1 VHFDWSFFGHLLFH
15 PPGSF
20 VAGALRTIYLS
31 IIAQALGVALGL
43 VLALWRR
50 SRQLPLRVFASGYIW
65 LVRGTPLLVQ
75 AVIIYD
81 GSSALGLYSFRTLS
95 VGVISVPGVVQ
106 AGIVTLALNEG
117 AYMAEIMRAAIDSVD
132 RGQTEAAESLG
143 MRRRQAMRHVVLPQ
157 AMRVVIPPLGNEFNN
172 MLKVT
177 SLLSVIGLQELFLAA
192 QDYNSTTFRTFE
204 IFLVAAIY
212 YIAMTTVWSFI
223 QSAIERRLQAKGGD
237 PIASVPLRQR
247 LFGGGLGGAGQP
259 LRGAAG
265 EPLRGAAGEPLRGAA
280 GEPLRGAR

>member
-1 VHFDWSFFGHLLFH
+1 MHFDWSFFQQLLFH
-15 PPGSF
+15 PPSTF
-20 VAGALRTIYLS
+20 LQGAARTVYLAV
-31 IIAQALGVALGL
+31 IAQALGVVLGL
-43 VLALWRR
+43 LLALWRR
-50 SRQLPLRVFASGYIW
+50 SRRLPLRVFASGYIW
-65 LVRGTPLLVQ
+65 LIRGTPLLVQ

-81 GSSALGLYSFRTLS
+81 GSAALGLYSFHTLS
-95 VGVISVPGVVQ
+95 IGVISVPGVIQ
-106 AGIVTLALNEG
+106 AGIVTLAINEA

-132 RGQTEAAESLG
+132 KGQTEAAESVG

-212 YIAMTTVWSFI
+212 YVAMTTIWSFI

-237 PIASVPLRQR
+237 IVANVPLRQR
-247 LFGGGLGGAGQP
+247 LFGGGALIP
-259 LRGAAG
+259 G
-265 EPLRGAAGEPLRGAA
+265 EQ
-280 GEPLRGAR
+280 LRGAR

>member
-1 VHFDWSFFGHLLFH
+1 MHFDWSFFAHLLFH
-15 PPGSF
+15 PPGTF
-20 VAGALRTIYLS
+20 LIGAWRTIYLS
-31 IIAQALGVALGL
+31 IIAQALGVVLGL

-50 SRQLPLRVFASGYIW
+50 SRRLPLRVFASGYIW

-81 GSSALGLYSFRTLS
+81 GSAALGLYSFGPLS
-95 VGVISVPGVVQ
+95 LGVVSVPGVVQ

-204 IFLVAAIY
+204 IFLVTAIY
-212 YIAMTTVWSFI
+212 YIIMTTIWSFV
-223 QSAIERRLQAKGGD
+223 QAAIERRLQAKGGD
-237 PIASVPLRQR
+237 AVASVPLRQR
-247 LFGGGLGGAGQP
+247 LFGGGVGIPG
-259 LRGAAG
+259 
-265 EPLRGAAGEPLRGAA
+265 

>member
-1 VHFDWSFFGHLLFH
+1 MHFDWSFFQHLLFH

-20 VAGALRTIYLS
+20 VQGAIRTVYLA
-31 IIAQALGVALGL
+31 IIAQALGVVLGL
-43 VLALWRR
+43 LLALWRR
-50 SRQLPLRVFASGYIW
+50 SRHAVPRAFASGYIW
-65 LVRGTPLLVQ
+65 LIRGTPLLVQ

-81 GSSALGLYSFRTLS
+81 GSSAMGLYSFRTLS
-95 VGVISVPGVVQ
+95 LGPVSVPGVVQ

-132 RGQTEAAESLG
+132 KGQTEAAESLG
-143 MRRRQAMRHVVLPQ
+143 LRRRQAMRHVVLPQ

-204 IFLVAAIY
+204 IFLVVAIY
-212 YIAMTTVWSFI
+212 YIAMTTIWSFV
-223 QSAIERRLQAKGGD
+223 QSAIERRLRAKGGE
-237 PIASVPLRQR
+237 VLTTVTLRQR
-247 LFGGGLGGAGQP
+247 LFGGGGGLVPGD
-259 LRGAAG
+259 L
-265 EPLRGAAGEPLRGAA
+265 
-280 GEPLRGAR
+280 LRGAR

>member
-1 VHFDWSFFGHLLFH
+1 MHFDWSYFQQLLFH
-15 PPGSF
+15 PPSSF
-20 VAGALRTIYLS
+20 VQGAIRTIYLAV
-31 IIAQALGVALGL
+31 IGQALGVVLGL
-43 VLALWRR
+43 ALALWRR
-50 SRQLPLRVFASGYIW
+50 SRRLPLRAFASGYIW

-81 GSSALGLYSFRTLS
+81 GVTAVGLYSFNTLRLGPVS
-95 VGVISVPGVVQ
+95 IPGVIQ
-106 AGIVTLALNEG
+106 AAIITLALNEG

-132 RGQTEAAESLG
+132 RGQAEAAESLG

-177 SLLSVIGLQELFLAA
+177 SVLSVISVPDLFLAA
-192 QDYNSTTFRTFE
+192 QNLNSATFRTFE

-223 QSAIERRLQAKGGD
+223 QSMIERRLASHGGE
-237 PIASVPLRQR
+237 IERVSLRER
-247 LFGGGLGGAGQP
+247 LFGGG
-259 LRGAAG
+259 AAIPA
-265 EPLRGAAGEPLRGAA
+265 EQ
-280 GEPLRGAR
+280 LRGAR

>member
-1 VHFDWSFFGHLLFH
+1 MSFDWSFFGHLLFH

-20 VAGALRTIYLS
+20 VQGAIRTIYLAV
-31 IIAQALGVALGL
+31 IAQALGVVLGL
-43 VLALWRR
+43 LLALWRR
-50 SRQLPLRVFASGYIW
+50 SRHLPLRVLAGGYIW

-81 GSSALGLYSFRTLS
+81 GSSALGLYSFGTLS
-95 VGVISVPGVVQ
+95 AGPVSVPGVVQ

-117 AYMAEIMRAAIDSVD
+117 AYMAEIMRAAINSVD
-132 RGQTEAAESLG
+132 KGQAEAAESLG

-192 QDYNSTTFRTFE
+192 QDYNSATFRTFE

-212 YIAMTTVWSFI
+212 YIVMTTAWSLV
-223 QSAIERRLQAKGGD
+223 QAAIERRLQARGGD
-237 PIASVPLRQR
+237 LVATVPLRQR
-247 LFGGGLGGAGQP
+247 LFGVSGGGPAIGAEQ
-259 LRGAAG
+259 
-265 EPLRGAAGEPLRGAA
+265 
-280 GEPLRGAR
+280 LRGAR

>member
-1 VHFDWSFFGHLLFH
+1 MSFDWSFFTHLLFH
-15 PPGSF
+15 PPASF
-20 VAGALRTIYLS
+20 VQGAIRTIYLAV
-31 IIAQALGVALGL
+31 IAQVLGVALGL
-43 VLALWRR
+43 LLALWRR
-50 SRQLPLRVFASGYIW
+50 SGHLSLRVLAGGYIW

-81 GSSALGLYSFRTLS
+81 GSSALGVYSFGPLTLGP
-95 VGVISVPGVVQ
+95 VSVPGVIQ
-106 AGIVTLALNEG
+106 AGILTLALNEG

-132 RGQTEAAESLG
+132 KGQGEAAVSLG
-143 MRRRQAMRHVVLPQ
+143 MRRRQAMRHVILPQ

-204 IFLVAAIY
+204 IFVVTAIY

-223 QSAIERRLQAKGGD
+223 QAAIERRLQARGGD
-237 PIASVPLRQR
+237 MVATVPLRQR
-247 LFGGGLGGAGQP
+247 LFSGGGTAGPGGPGISEQP
-259 LRGAAG
+259 L
-265 EPLRGAAGEPLRGAA
+265 
-280 GEPLRGAR
+280 GAR

>member
-1 VHFDWSFFGHLLFH
+1 MNFDWPFFQHLLFH

-20 VAGALRTIYLS
+20 VQGAVRTVYLAV
-31 IIAQALGVALGL
+31 IAQTLGVGLGL

-81 GSSALGLYSFRTLS
+81 GSAALGLYSFRPLNLW
-95 VGVISVPGVVQ
+95 VFSVPGVIQ

-192 QDYNSTTFRTFE
+192 QDYNSATFRTFE
-204 IFLVAAIY
+204 IFLVAALY
-212 YIAMTTVWSFI
+212 YIAMTTIWSFI
-223 QSAIERRLQAKGGD
+223 QSAIERRLQARGGD
-237 PIASVPLRQR
+237 AIASVPLRQR
-247 LFGGGLGGAGQP
+247 LFGGGTLAP
-259 LRGAAG
+259 G
-265 EPLRGAAGEPLRGAA
+265 EQ
-280 GEPLRGAR
+280 LRGAR

>member
-1 VHFDWSFFGHLLFH
+1 MHFDWSFFQHLLFH

-20 VAGALRTIYLS
+20 VGGAVRTIYLS
-31 IIAQALGVALGL
+31 VIAQALGTGIGL

-50 SRQLPLRVFASGYIW
+50 SRQWPLRLFAGGYMW

-81 GSSALGLYSFRTLS
+81 GSSALGLYSFGTLNL
-95 VGVISVPGVVQ
+95 GFMSVPGIIQ

-132 RGQTEAAESLG
+132 KGQTEAAESLG
-143 MRRRQAMRHVVLPQ
+143 MRHWQAMRHVVLPQ

-177 SLLSVIGLQELFLAA
+177 SVLSVIGLQELFLAA
-192 QDYNSTTFRTFE
+192 EDYNSATFRTFE

-212 YIAMTTVWSFI
+212 YIAMTTIWSFI
-223 QSAIERRLQAKGGD
+223 QSAIERRLAAQGGEVVSG
-237 PIASVPLRQR
+237 IPLRQR
-247 LFGGGLGGAGQP
+247 LFGGGL
-259 LRGAAG
+259 AAVPG
-265 EPLRGAAGEPLRGAA
+265 EM
-280 GEPLRGAR
+280 RGAR

>member
-1 VHFDWSFFGHLLFH
+1 MHFDWQFFEHLLFH
-15 PPGSF
+15 PPGTF
-20 VAGALRTIYLS
+20 VQGAVRTVYLAVIS
-31 IIAQALGVALGL
+31 QALGVVLGL

-50 SRQLPLRVFASGYIW
+50 SRRLPLRVFASGYIW

-75 AVIIYD
+75 AVLVYD
-81 GSSALGLYSFRTLS
+81 GITALGLYSFQTLNLW
-95 VGVISVPGVVQ
+95 VLSVPGVVQ
-106 AGIVTLALNEG
+106 AGIITLALNEG

-132 RGQTEAAESLG
+132 KGQTEAAESLG

-192 QDYNSTTFRTFE
+192 QDYNSATFRTFE

-212 YIAMTTVWSFI
+212 YIAMTTIWSFI
-223 QSAIERRLQAKGGD
+223 QSAIERRLQARGGT
-237 PIASVPLRQR
+237 AVANVPLRQR
-247 LFGGGLGGAGQP
+247 LFGGGPPTPSEQLQ
-259 LRGAAG
+259 
-265 EPLRGAAGEPLRGAA
+265 
-280 GEPLRGAR
+280 GAR

>member
-1 VHFDWSFFGHLLFH
+1 MHFDWSFFQHLLFH

-20 VAGALRTIYLS
+20 VQGAIRTVYLAV
-31 IIAQALGVALGL
+31 IAQALGVLLGL

-50 SRQLPLRVFASGYIW
+50 SRHVLPRTVASGYIW
-65 LVRGTPLLVQ
+65 LIRGTPLLVQ

-81 GSSALGLYSFRTLS
+81 GSSAMGLYSFRTLS
-95 VGVISVPGVVQ
+95 LGPVSVPGVVQ

-132 RGQTEAAESLG
+132 KGQAEAAESLG
-143 MRRRQAMRHVVLPQ
+143 LRRRQAMRHVVLPQ

-204 IFLVAAIY
+204 IFLVVAIY

-223 QSAIERRLQAKGGD
+223 QSAIERRLRAKGGEVL
-237 PIASVPLRQR
+237 ATVTLRQR
-247 LFGGGLGGAGQP
+247 LFGGGGLVPGD
-259 LRGAAG
+259 L
-265 EPLRGAAGEPLRGAA
+265 
-280 GEPLRGAR
+280 LRGAR